1 LNRPIRRTERGFT
14 LIEMLVVV
22 AIVGSI
28 LAVAMPRFLPMIL
41 YSTHE
46 GAARHLALYGR
57 AAIAE
62 ASLSSERLYVRIDLE
77 HNEYWV
83 ERIPDPPEEEPIHAA
98 MEEDTKLPEDDGD
111 LKALAQEEL
120 AKRAESQGTDEGR
133 DVLEEQSTRMAEQS
147 NLRARKAL
155 VAQAARV
162 KHDERALPRSAR
174 DELNPTLAQ
183 RAREEQME
191 PEEVKTPLLERT
203 TLPAEVQFAWVTV
216 AGVRHTKKLVTVE
229 VGPAGLDSEAEFGL
243 VNLEGE
249 LFVVTWNPVGGTT
262 SFREEATE

>member
-1 LNRPIRRTERGFT
+1 MRRVERGFT

-62 ASLSSERLYVRIDLE
+62 AALSRERLYVRIDLE
-77 HNEYWV
+77 ESEYWV
-83 ERIPDPPEEEPIHAA
+83 EHIPDPPEEEPIHEA
-98 MEEDTKLPEDDGD
+98 MGDDTKLPEDDAE

-120 AKRAESQGTDEGR
+120 AKRAESQGTDDGQ

-162 KHDERALPRSAR
+162 RHDERALPESAKE
-174 DELNPTLAQ
+174 ELNPTLAQ
-183 RAREEQME
+183 RAREQEME
-191 PEEVKTPLLERT
+191 PEEIDSALLERT
-203 TLPAEVQFAWVTV
+203 RLPEELQFAWVTV
-216 AGVRHTKKLVTVE
+216 AGVTHTKKLVTVE
-229 VGPAGLDSEAEFGL
+229 VSPAGLDAEAEFGI
-243 VNLEGE
+243 VNHEGDV
-249 LFVVTWNPVGGTT
+249 FVVTWDPVGGVTR
-262 SFREEATE
+262 FREEEAE